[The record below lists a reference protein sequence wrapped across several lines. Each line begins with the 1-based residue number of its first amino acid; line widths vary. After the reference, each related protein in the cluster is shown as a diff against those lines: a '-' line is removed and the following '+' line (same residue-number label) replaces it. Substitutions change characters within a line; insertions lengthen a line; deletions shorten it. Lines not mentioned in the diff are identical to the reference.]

1 MTVKNVNEVSSAD
14 VPAGKETSIQVLI
27 SAQEGPHFAMRRF
40 VIQPGGGMP
49 LHTNTL
55 EHEQYV
61 LGGEARV
68 QIGEEVHFVK
78 QGDVVFI
85 PEGVPHSYSNKG
97 IENFEFLCIIPN
109 QPDEIKIM
117 EKRC

>member
-1 MTVKNVNEVSSAD
+1 MSVKNIND
-14 VPAGKETSIQVLI
+14 IQPNNVPAGTATTIQVLI

-61 LGGEARV
+61 LAGQARV
-68 QIGEEVHFVK
+68 QIGQEVHFVK

-85 PEGVPHSYSNKG
+85 AEGVSHSYFNNGKG
-97 IENFEFLCIIPN
+97 DFVFLCLIPN
-109 QPDEIKIM
+109 QPDEIM
-117 EKRC
+117 VLDTEC